1 VKGKGMAMTL
11 LFPSFKNHANGEQ
24 MTSGPLTQQKTRVI
38 QLREAALSEKQAN
51 QKKNQSPSMGP
62 DMSAPEKS
70 GVEMVKKLFDAIVY
84 YTNQNNFSKAEQIRE
99 ALIQKFPSSVRE
111 IVRSGE
117 IIEQRKTAAINPE
130 KIRPWADLFDQFTPS
145 EAAAFYFALK
155 EFVVKPNQPVFQ
167 QGSCDNRLYFVRAGQ
182 LKVKYFNY
190 DLRKN
195 MSLAMVRRGDIVGI
209 ETFFTLT
216 NHTTSLVAIEEAKI
230 LYLEKSVYQQLVTHH
245 HGIESRLFRYCESKQ
260 IQYNQKLPE
269 NPGRRAHQ
277 RYKTEL
283 AATIWRMDPNGRPE
297 GKLGEGHIVDI
308 SAGGLGY
315 SIKNLKIG
323 EAACL
328 HNSRILIV
336 APYHKYGLSHELRK
350 TGTVVSLKF
359 NPFGECSVHVQFDEP
374 MDEDRVM
381 EIAQHADVIAF
392 I

>member
-1 VKGKGMAMTL
+1 MAMKL
-11 LFPSFKNHANGEQ
+11 QFPNFKNHAYGEQ
-24 MTSGPLTQQKTRVI
+24 MNSGPLTQKKTPVI
-38 QLREAALSEKQAN
+38 QLHEVALSENQAN
-51 QKKNQSPSMGP
+51 QRKNQSSRMNP
-62 DMSAPEKS
+62 DTSAPKKS
-70 GVEMVKKLFDAIVY
+70 GGEMVKKLFDAIVY
-84 YTNQNNFSKAEQIRE
+84 YTNQNNFSKAEQIRG
-99 ALIQKFPSSVRE
+99 ALIQKFPSSVQE

-167 QGSCDNRLYFVRAGQ
+167 QGNCDNRLYFIRTGQ

-190 DLRKN
+190 ELRKN
-195 MSLAMVRRGDIVGI
+195 MGLAIVRGGDIVGI

-216 NHTTSLVAIEEAKI
+216 NHTTSLVAVEEAKI
-230 LYLEKSVYQQLVTHH
+230 LYLEKSAYQRLVTDY
-245 HGIESRLFRYCESKQ
+245 HGIESRLFHYCESKH
-260 IQYNQKLPE
+260 IQYHQKLPE

-277 RYKTEL
+277 RYKTEM
-283 AATIWRMDPNGRPE
+283 AATIWRIDQNGRPE
-297 GKLGEGHIVDI
+297 GKLGGGQIVDI

-315 SIKNLKIG
+315 RVKNLKIG

-328 HNSRILIV
+328 HNSRIQIDTS
-336 APYHKYGLSHELRK
+336 YMKYGFSYELK
-350 TGTVVSLKF
+350 KVGTVVSLKF
-359 NPFGECSVHVQFDEP
+359 DPFGECSVHVQFDEP